1 MAMRSLMLFAG
12 FMVLMPAAQQP
23 PATQPSQAVIR
34 TGTQEVLLDVI
45 VRDRKGKTVRDLTP
59 DEIEVYD
66 EGVKQKVTGFRLVS
80 GTDAASATG
89 ETAGGPKPLDPLRQ
103 IRLVTLLFEGMDIQ
117 DRRLARDAA
126 MDFLKQ
132 ELEQN
137 VLVSVFIIDQ
147 RLHILQQF
155 TNNRELLKEAIAR
168 ATSGSFLDF
177 QQRSAAIRKE
187 LQEAGGAS
195 TAANQA
201 VQATALPGRGSGDST
216 GIGSAAAQA
225 KVAEMTLHILEYS
238 DTLMQAEL
246 SRASIFSLMSLVK
259 EQGALPG
266 RKTVLYFTPGL
277 AVSDST
283 KEQFRELRAQANRAG
298 VAVYGVDP
306 RGVTLEAQNSPS
318 EGMLKAA
325 AAASAS
331 DASGASVNASVRSF
345 EKASD
350 SIFGNAR
357 QNLATLATETG
368 GVLIADTNDL
378 RGPLQRIREDVLTY
392 YEVSYAPQSTE
403 FDGRFHKVL
412 VKVNRPGVRVQA
424 RAGYFA
430 LPPNAESVAAFET
443 PLLHALDAA
452 ELPQSFAMY
461 AGALRFW
468 RLPDTRTA
476 CTLVV
481 EVPHSE
487 LTFVEEPEN
496 KRHRAHISFVAVL
509 KDQAGQVVQRFSR
522 DLGFYAESGRLEEFK
537 KRNFVG
543 TFRVDLAPGQYTL
556 ETAVMD
562 RENMKVTARR
572 STVTV
577 PGAGPGVGIS
587 NIAFIRS
594 TLQGAEGDANDPFQ
608 LKGRRVVPTLA
619 PAIKAGADP
628 GISLY
633 FVVAPLAGST
643 EEPQLAMELF
653 KDGAALAKTA
663 VPLPAADS
671 RGLIPYLFSL
681 PFAKFPPGN
690 YELKMTATQG
700 KTRAEER
707 TSFVVQ

>member
-1 MAMRSLMLFAG
+1 MHLSMLLFG
-12 FMVLMPAAQQP
+12 FVALMPAEQQP
-23 PATQPSQAVIR
+23 PPAQPGQAVIR

-45 VRDRKGKTVRDLTP
+45 VRDRKGKTLRDLTP

-66 EGVKQKVTGFRLVS
+66 EGTRQKVTGFRLVS
-80 GTDAASATG
+80 GTDAASMTG

-103 IRLVTLLFEGMDIQ
+103 LRLVTLLFEGMDIQ

-137 VLVSVFIIDQ
+137 VLISVFIIDQ

-155 TNNRELLKEAIAR
+155 TNNRELLKQAINR
-168 ATSGSFLDF
+168 ATSGSFLEF

-187 LQEAGGAS
+187 LQDARGAAGAATEAM
-195 TAANQA
+195 
-201 VQATALPGRGSGDST
+201 QATPLPGRGSGGST

-225 KVAEMTLHILEYS
+225 KVAEMTLHILEFS
-238 DTLMQAEL
+238 DTLMQTEL

-277 AVSDST
+277 GVSDST
-283 KEQFRELRAQANRAG
+283 KEQFRDLRAQANRAG

-325 AAASAS
+325 AEASAS
-331 DASGASVNASVRSF
+331 DATGASVNASVRSF

-357 QNLATLATETG
+357 QNLSTLATETG

-378 RGPLQRIREDVLTY
+378 RGPLQRIREDVLTF

-403 FDGRFHKVL
+403 FDGRFHKLL
-412 VKVNRPGVRVQA
+412 VKVNRPGVRIQA

-430 LPPNAESVAAFET
+430 LPPNAESVTAFET

-452 ELPQSFAMY
+452 ELPRTFPFYS
-461 AGALRFW
+461 GGLRFW
-468 RLPDTRTA
+468 KMADARNA
-476 CTLVV
+476 CAVVV

-496 KRHRAHISFVAVL
+496 KRHRAHISFIAVL

-522 DLGFYAESGRLEEFK
+522 DLGFYAESGRLDEFK

-543 TFRVDLAPGQYTL
+543 TFRIDLAPGQYTL

-562 RENMKVTARR
+562 RENMKISARR
-572 STVTV
+572 STLVIS
-577 PGAGPGVGIS
+577 GAASGVALS
-587 NIAFIRS
+587 SIAFIRN
-594 TLQGAEGDANDPFQ
+594 TLNAAEGDPNDPFQ
-608 LKGRRVVPTLA
+608 VQGKRVIPTLA
-619 PAIKAGADP
+619 PEVKAGIDP
-628 GISLY
+628 GMSLF
-633 FVVAPLAGST
+633 FVVAPSAGGA
-643 EEPQLAMELF
+643 EKPQLAMELI
-653 KDGAALAKTA
+653 KDGAALAQTA

-690 YELKMTATQG
+690 YELKMTASQGNTQ
-700 KTRAEER
+700 AEER
-707 TSFVVQ
+707 ATFVVQ